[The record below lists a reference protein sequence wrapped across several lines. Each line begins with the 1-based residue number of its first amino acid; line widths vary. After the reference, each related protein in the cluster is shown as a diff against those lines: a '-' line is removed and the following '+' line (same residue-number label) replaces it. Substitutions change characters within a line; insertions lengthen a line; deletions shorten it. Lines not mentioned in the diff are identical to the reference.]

1 MFVFLG
7 QKNKLAKIN
16 NSMNT
21 YEEKLS
27 LLSEMIAFARIDGE
41 IHEREL
47 QFLDIVASQLRVEKS
62 VFESLFDQAADKV
75 IIKSEHQRILQFYRL
90 ALLMQADGVLHD
102 NEQVAIR
109 EMGINMGLSP
119 FAMKGVLV
127 EMKRSPTGMID
138 SDMIMA
144 LFRAQQN

>member
-1 MFVFLG
+1 M
-7 QKNKLAKIN
+7 
-16 NSMNT
+16 SS

-27 LLSEMIAFARIDGE
+27 LLSEMIAFAKIDGE
-41 IHEREL
+41 VHEREYR
-47 QFLDIVASQLRVEKS
+47 FLSIVASQLRVEKDT
-62 VFESLFDQAADKV
+62 FTMLFKDPAPKV
-75 IIKSEHQRILQFYRL
+75 VIKSEHERILQFYRL

-119 FAMKGVLV
+119 FAMKGVLT
-127 EMKRSPTGMID
+127 EMQNSPTGMID
-138 SDMIMA
+138 PEILLA

>member
-1 MFVFLG
+1 
-7 QKNKLAKIN
+7 
-16 NSMNT
+16 MNT
-21 YEEKLS
+21 YEEKIS
-27 LLSEMIAFARIDGE
+27 LLSEMIAFAKVDGQV
-41 IHEREL
+41 HEREF
-47 QFLDIVASQLRVEKS
+47 QFLTIVAQQLRVDRD
-62 VFESLFDQAADKV
+62 VFDTLFNDPADKV

-127 EMKRSPTGMID
+127 EMERSPTGMID
-138 SDMIMA
+138 PDLLLA

>member
-1 MFVFLG
+1 
-7 QKNKLAKIN
+7 
-16 NSMNT
+16 MNT

-27 LLSEMIAFARIDGE
+27 LLSEMIAFAKIDGQV
-41 IHEREL
+41 HEREFA
-47 QFLDIVASQLRVEKS
+47 FLSIVAAQLKIEKP
-62 VFESLFDQAADKV
+62 VFESLFEHPAEKV

-90 ALLMQADGVLHD
+90 ALLMHADGVLHD

-119 FAMKGVLV
+119 FAMKSVLV
-127 EMKRSPTGMID
+127 EMQRSPTGLID
-138 SDMIMA
+138 PDMLLA

>member
-1 MFVFLG
+1 
-7 QKNKLAKIN
+7 
-16 NSMNT
+16 MNT

-27 LLSEMIAFARIDGE
+27 LLTEMIAFAKVDGQ

-47 QFLDIVASQLRVEKS
+47 QFLAIVAKQLRVDPD
-62 VFESLFDQAADKV
+62 VFESLFEQPADKV

-90 ALLMQADGVLHD
+90 ALLMQADGILHD

-138 SDMIMA
+138 PEMLLA

>member
-1 MFVFLG
+1 M
-7 QKNKLAKIN
+7 
-16 NSMNT
+16 NS

-27 LLSEMIAFARIDGE
+27 LLSEMIAFAKIDGQV
-41 IHEREL
+41 HEREYR
-47 QFLDIVASQLRVEKS
+47 FLSIVASQLKVESDAFKT
-62 VFESLFDQAADKV
+62 LFKEPVPKV
-75 IIKSEHQRILQFYRL
+75 VIKTEHQRILQFYRL

-119 FAMKGVLV
+119 YAMKSVLV
-127 EMKRSPTGMID
+127 EMQQSPTGLID
-138 SDMIMA
+138 PEVLLA

>member
-1 MFVFLG
+1 
-7 QKNKLAKIN
+7 
-16 NSMNT
+16 MNT

-27 LLSEMIAFARIDGE
+27 LLTEMIAFAKIDGS
-41 IHEREL
+41 IHEREM
-47 QFLDIVASQLRVEKS
+47 QFLALVAKQLRIEPDT
-62 VFESLFDQAADKV
+62 FEALFSDPADRV
-75 IIKSEHQRILQFYRL
+75 VIKSEHQRILQFYRL

-119 FAMKGVLV
+119 YAMKGVLN
-127 EMKRSPTGMID
+127 EMKLSPTGMID
-138 SDMIMA
+138 PDLLLA

>member
-1 MFVFLG
+1 M
-7 QKNKLAKIN
+7 
-16 NSMNT
+16 NS

-27 LLSEMIAFARIDGE
+27 LLSEMIAFAKIDGQV
-41 IHEREL
+41 HEREYR
-47 QFLDIVASQLRVEKS
+47 FLTIVASQLKVENYAFKT
-62 VFESLFDQAADKV
+62 LFKEPVPKV
-75 IIKSEHQRILQFYRL
+75 VIKTEHQRILQFYRL

-119 FAMKGVLV
+119 YAMKSVLV
-127 EMKRSPTGMID
+127 EMQQSPTGLID
-138 SDMIMA
+138 PEVLLA

>member
-1 MFVFLG
+1 M
-7 QKNKLAKIN
+7 
-16 NSMNT
+16 NS

-27 LLSEMIAFARIDGE
+27 LLSEMIAFAKIDGQV
-41 IHEREL
+41 HEREYR
-47 QFLDIVASQLRVEKS
+47 FLTIVASQLKVENDAFKT
-62 VFESLFDQAADKV
+62 LFKEPVPKV
-75 IIKSEHQRILQFYRL
+75 VIKTEHQRILQFYRL

-119 FAMKGVLV
+119 YAMKSVLV
-127 EMKRSPTGMID
+127 EMQQSPTGLID
-138 SDMIMA
+138 PEVLLA

>member
-1 MFVFLG
+1 
-7 QKNKLAKIN
+7 
-16 NSMNT
+16 MNT

-27 LLSEMIAFARIDGE
+27 LLSEMIAFAKVDGQV
-41 IHEREL
+41 HDREY
-47 QFLDIVASQLRVEKS
+47 QFLTIVAQQLRLDKE
-62 VFESLFDQAADKV
+62 VFESLFSQPAEKV
-75 IIKSEHQRILQFYRL
+75 VPKSEHQRILQFYRL

-119 FAMKGVLV
+119 FAMKGVLN
-127 EMKRSPTGMID
+127 EMKRSPSGMID
-138 SDMIMA
+138 PDLLLA